1 MFKIYIFKT
10 SGERSNGRVTESAGF
25 TRIEKCGSWG
35 VTCPLRE
42 VYTRGMSPAHLHRF
56 KKRNRTVKSIANISC
71 TADNRTVIVCRVRLP
86 RQIFTANR
94 VITLFRIFRTV
105 LAVRKDERNQLSGKL
120 IRTNPER
127 RRLLRASVSW
137 SPNYRTTPE
146 RLSRAPTRWRP
157 SYAHS
162 RHE

>member
-1 MFKIYIFKT
+1 MGGWPKVPDLRGLK
-10 SGERSNGRVTESAGF
+10 NAV
-25 TRIEKCGSWG
+25 
-35 VTCPLRE
+35 RE
-42 VYTRGMSPAHLHRF
+42 VWRARYERCTRGACRQPVYTAS
-56 KKRNRTVKSIANISC
+56 KKRNRTVNSIANISC
-71 TADNRTVIVCRVRLP
+71 TVDNRTVIVCRVRLP

-94 VITLFRIFRTV
+94 VIILFRIFRTV